1 MKEKFSSLKK
11 RFLQINISPQTE
23 WDAVKSEPD
32 SIAWHLKK
40 TLIPVSF
47 AIAIT
52 MFAGYIIALRIYNYS
67 FAYVVIKSLDAL
79 CEALFTPYVSFLIL
93 YEIFNRMGISIS
105 RTQFFKLIIYSLT
118 IFWLALLSEGIL
130 VNLAGAYSNSEKIC
144 NFLKLLGLY
153 GIFPFWIGMDKLLN
167 IPAEKKNLMVIITIL
182 VCFIVNVLIQWSF
195 GFALVSAKYANLILN
210 N

>member
-1 MKEKFSSLKK
+1 MNEKFSRLKT
-11 RFLQINISPQTE
+11 RFLQINLNPQTE
-23 WDAVKSEPD
+23 WNSVNSEPD
-32 SIAWHLKK
+32 SISWHLKK
-40 TLIPVSF
+40 TVIPVSL
-47 AIAIT
+47 AITFT

-67 FAYVVIKSLDAL
+67 FAYVLFKSLDAF
-79 CEALFTPYVSFLIL
+79 CEAIFTPYVSFLIL
-93 YEIFNRMGISIS
+93 HEIFSRMGISLS
-105 RTQFFKLIIYSLT
+105 RTQFFKVIIYSLT

-130 VNLAGAYSNSEKIC
+130 VNLVGAYSNSEKIC

-167 IPAEKKNLMVIITIL
+167 IPVERKNIMVLITVV